1 MLSEGKE
8 EEESEARRKKGK
20 EKEANQSPEDDED
33 SVSSNH
39 ETIDGWSAPV
49 LEPPLGSD
57 EKEEGDYQ
65 RVTLVHESL
74 MKHTKKQTKKKHV
87 RDDETREMRDRRT
100 IFVGNLPLEILSK
113 KVRIFFFFL
122 YGLLLFHGNFF
133 NLAIKE
139 TTSTTCP
146 FLRPICQN

>member
-20 EKEANQSPEDDED
+20 EKEANQSPEDGED

-39 ETIDGWSAPV
+39 ETIDSWSAPV
-49 LEPPLGSD
+49 LKPPLGSD

-113 KVRIFFFFL
+113 KVRIFFSFSTVYFYFMDIFL
-122 YGLLLFHGNFF
+122 
-133 NLAIKE
+133 I
-139 TTSTTCP
+139 
-146 FLRPICQN
+146 

>member
-1 MLSEGKE
+1 VLSEGKE

-20 EKEANQSPEDDED
+20 EKEANQSPA
-33 SVSSNH
+33 NH
-39 ETIDGWSAPV
+39 ETIDSWSAPV

-74 MKHTKKQTKKKHV
+74 MKYTKKQTKKKHV

-122 YGLLLFHGNFF
+122 YGLLLFHGYFF
-133 NLAIKE
+133 NLAIEE